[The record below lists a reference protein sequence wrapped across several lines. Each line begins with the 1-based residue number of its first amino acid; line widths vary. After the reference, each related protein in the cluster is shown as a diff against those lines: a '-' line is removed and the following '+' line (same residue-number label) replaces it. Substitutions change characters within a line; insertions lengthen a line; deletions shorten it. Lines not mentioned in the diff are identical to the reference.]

1 MRKLQAVLK
10 AIMLRRTKKSKIDGK
25 PILTLPEKTE
35 EIVHVLFNEDE
46 QAYYTSLESKTKL
59 QFNKYLKAGTVGKN
73 YQNILVLLLRLRQA
87 ACHPHLIMDF
97 EEAPPDATVEELDA
111 LAKTLEPDV
120 IARILTATIPF
131 ECPVCY
137 DAVPNPRF
145 LIPCGHDTCSE
156 CLVKI
161 TATAEQQGIA
171 AGDESAGAKC
181 PSCRGKID
189 SKKIIDYETFKRV
202 HMGGIAEAAAD
213 DEGSNEESDSGED
226 VDSESDSDSETASD
240 DELLLRRGKR
250 LNRNGDLRNFVV
262 PDGKDDDDEE
272 EAADDDETASE
283 DDEDEDSGY
292 KHKGSVS
299 RIPRHAPLPFP
310 DSN

>member
-1 MRKLQAVLK
+1 MR
-10 AIMLRRTKKSKIDGK
+10 
-25 PILTLPEKTE
+25 
-35 EIVHVLFNEDE
+35 
-46 QAYYTSLESKTKL
+46 
-59 QFNKYLKAGTVGKN
+59 
-73 YQNILVLLLRLRQA
+73 
-87 ACHPHLIMDF
+87 
-97 EEAPPDATVEELDA
+97 
-111 LAKTLEPDV
+111 
-120 IARILTATIPF
+120 
-131 ECPVCY
+131 
-137 DAVPNPRF
+137 
-145 LIPCGHDTCSE
+145 
-156 CLVKI
+156 
-161 TATAEQQGIA
+161 
-171 AGDESAGAKC
+171 
-181 PSCRGKID
+181 PSRG
-189 SKKIIDYETFKRV
+189 ST
-202 HMGGIAEAAAD
+202 
-213 DEGSNEESDSGED
+213 ESDSGED